1 VSRDPGDESF
11 KCRVPGCRKRVL
23 SPDTPCMLHRSHD
36 LGDDDK
42 PKRGFPPSFDQLR
55 AMGNTP
61 PVKRSMLKEQ
71 TDAVAEALGRKR
83 TLDPER
89 AAAGIEA
96 ARATVQQLQAV
107 ERFHRQAEQAA
118 STAFRVMLEAL
129 TEGDKGLD
137 LTFVEPEVMERVGKA
152 AWAWGVAFA
161 EARNP
166 AKQ

>member
-1 VSRDPGDESF
+1 
-11 KCRVPGCRKRVL
+11 
-23 SPDTPCMLHRSHD
+23 MLHRSHD

-55 AMGNTP
+55 MMGNTP
-61 PVKRSMLKEQ
+61 PVSTPPVR
-71 TDAVAEALGRKR
+71 R

-89 AAAGIEA
+89 AAAGVEA
-96 ARATVQQLQAV
+96 ARSAVQQLQAV
-107 ERFHRQAEQAA
+107 ERFHRHAEQAA